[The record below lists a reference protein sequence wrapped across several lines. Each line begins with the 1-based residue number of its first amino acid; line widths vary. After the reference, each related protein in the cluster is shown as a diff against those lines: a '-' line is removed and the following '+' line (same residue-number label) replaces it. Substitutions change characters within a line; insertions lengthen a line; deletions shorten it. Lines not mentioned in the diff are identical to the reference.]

1 MTVQGRNGHAPAVN
15 FPREGPTLCMAVP
28 LLQPFQTMPIR
39 RPISRPCPRPLLG
52 ALLVVAGT
60 LAATGCG
67 SGDTRSSGADP
78 AATAGL
84 VISTAADA
92 GGLVPPLVATTAG
105 KQVVDL
111 LFDNLATPTGSAVQ
125 TTGDAGFRP
134 QLARGWS
141 WSADSL
147 SIAFEVDPRARWHD
161 GTPVTAGDVQFS
173 FALFTDPKVASMH
186 ARSFDGI
193 DSVTV
198 RDPATAVV
206 WWARRHPE
214 QFFQVAY
221 NLAIMPKHLLDSV
234 PRDGLLAS
242 AFANHPIG
250 SGRYRFGTWERKRQ
264 LVIVADSMNYRGRP
278 RFDRVIWTV
287 APDPNTA
294 TMAVL
299 AGQADVLEVLRGDA
313 VTQAGK
319 VPTLRTVEYGS
330 LDYGYLIYNQRP
342 ARPRQSLFTDRAMR
356 VALSSAV
363 DRAAVVQNAL
373 DSLGRVALGPVTRS
387 EPMVDTTLR
396 QIAFDTVAAARALD
410 ALGWRWDATRGV
422 RVKDGRPLSFSL
434 LVPSSSATRGKLAV
448 LLQAQFAR
456 VGVKVEVESVEAG
469 VFAGRLHDG
478 DFDAAL
484 NAWRN
489 DPSPSTLRQAW
500 GSPKGDETGA
510 NFGRYASAAF
520 DATVDSAVRTFE
532 PATRTALFRRAYQI
546 IVDDAPAL
554 WLYEPRNLAAVRS
567 HLKPTG
573 MRADS
578 WLAGL
583 SDWEVQGS
591 RTTNASAS
599 GAPLKISQ
607 AQPAAGTARTP

>member
-1 MTVQGRNGHAPAVN
+1 MCSCGVVVN
-15 FPREGPTLCMAVP
+15 FAREPPTLCMVVP
-28 LLQPFQTMPIR
+28 LLHPIPTMPTSR
-39 RPISRPCPRPLLG
+39 RPSTRLRPSLSPR
-52 ALLVVAGT
+52 ALLVIVGALTSG
-60 LAATGCG
+60 GCG
-67 SGDTRSSGADP
+67 SGGDDTSAEYR

-92 GGLVPPLVATTAG
+92 VGLVPPLVATTAG

-111 LFDNLATPTGSAVQ
+111 LFDNLATPTGTSVLTA
-125 TTGDAGFRP
+125 GDAGFRP
-134 QLARGWS
+134 QLARRWT
-141 WSADSL
+141 WAPDSL
-147 SIAFEVDPRARWHD
+147 SIAFELDPRARWHD
-161 GTPVTAGDVQFS
+161 GKAVTAADVRFS
-173 FALFTDPKVASMH
+173 HQLFTDPKVASLH

-198 RDPATAVV
+198 RDPGTAVV
-206 WWARRHPE
+206 WWGRRHPE

-242 AFANHPIG
+242 AFARHPIG
-250 SGRYRFGTWERKRQ
+250 SGRYRFATWERKRQ
-264 LVIVADSMNYRGRP
+264 LVIVADSTNYRGRP

-313 VTQAGK
+313 VAQAAR

-330 LDYGYLIYNQRP
+330 LDYGYLMFNQRP
-342 ARPRQSLFTDRAMR
+342 ARPRRPLFADRALR
-356 VALSSAV
+356 VALSASV

-373 DSLGRVALGPVTRS
+373 DSLGRVALGPITRS
-387 EPMVDTTLR
+387 EPTIDTTLR
-396 QIAFDTVAAARALD
+396 QIVFDTVAASRALD
-410 ALGWRWDATRGV
+410 SLGWRWDAARTV
-422 RVKDGRPLSFSL
+422 RMQGGRPLAFSL
-434 LVPSSSATRGKLAV
+434 LVPSSSATRGKMAV

-456 VGVKVEVESVEAG
+456 VGVKVEVEAVEAG

-484 NAWRN
+484 NVWRN

-500 GSPKGDETGA
+500 GSPHGDEVGA

-520 DATVDSAVRTFE
+520 DATVDSAAATFD
-532 PATRTALFRRAYQI
+532 PARRTALFRRAYQI

-567 HLKPTG
+567 RLVPVG
-573 MRADS
+573 MRADA

-583 SDWEVQGS
+583 SDWRVQPSTAEGES
-591 RTTNASAS
+591 RAASA
-599 GAPLKISQ
+599 LQLSQ
-607 AQPAAGTARTP
+607 ASARGEATGVARKP